1 MGFPF
6 DIQCEA
12 VKRPGEN
19 TRQSEKLRQDE
30 QDFSGLRGK
39 EEDKFYLSIL
49 INLVN
54 PV

>member
-1 MGFPF
+1 MRGS
-6 DIQCEA
+6 EA
-12 VKRPGEN
+12 
-19 TRQSEKLRQDE
+19 TRREYETIGKLRQGE